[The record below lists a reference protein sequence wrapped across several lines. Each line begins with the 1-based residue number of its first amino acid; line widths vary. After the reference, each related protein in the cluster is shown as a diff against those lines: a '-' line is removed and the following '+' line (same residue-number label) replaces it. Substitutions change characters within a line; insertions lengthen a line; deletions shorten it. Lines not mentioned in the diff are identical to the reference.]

1 MCRCD
6 HELVAASLL
15 FILDNIFSPN
25 NTAIRIHSSKIRSY
39 WPCATSHRHLN
50 ILNVSSPICYLEYNM
65 GIACTC
71 ARNNLGFAERH
82 SNCFARAPCRNVAAV
97 DANIRIIR
105 LIRTK
110 MVRAWWQHKR
120 VTACY
125 SLWPSFFTNGQFC
138 VVRLSCQLSKPTDRL
153 GYVVPCEWS
162 ESWGSGGGD
171 NYCSGCCEVL
181 QFSLYCLGEGVARL
195 FLRTMW
201 LCITGSIGRAS
212 IPLICAL
219 WRPCCLFWSA
229 CLDLCR
235 GRE

>member
-1 MCRCD
+1 
-6 HELVAASLL
+6 
-15 FILDNIFSPN
+15 
-25 NTAIRIHSSKIRSY
+25 
-39 WPCATSHRHLN
+39 
-50 ILNVSSPICYLEYNM
+50 M

-71 ARNNLGFAERH
+71 ARNNLDFAERH

-110 MVRAWWQHKR
+110 MVRAWWQHKH

-138 VVRLSCQLSKPTDRL
+138 VVRLSCQLSKLTDRL

-162 ESWGSGGGD
+162 ESWGSGGGIITVVAATR
-171 NYCSGCCEVL
+171 CCNSRCTAWEMVSQDCFWGL
-181 QFSLYCLGEGVARL
+181 CDYVSLGQLVG
-195 FLRTMW
+195 LRFPW
-201 LCITGSIGRAS
+201 YVRCGGLAVS
-212 IPLICAL
+212 
-219 WRPCCLFWSA
+219 FWSA